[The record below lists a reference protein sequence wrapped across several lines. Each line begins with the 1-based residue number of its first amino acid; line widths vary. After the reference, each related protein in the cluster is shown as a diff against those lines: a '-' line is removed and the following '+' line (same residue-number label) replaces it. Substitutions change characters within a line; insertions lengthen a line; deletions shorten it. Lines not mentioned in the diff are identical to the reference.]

1 MTTFCKIKHPREP
14 EGKFNSDYFCLWKL
28 LHFVYISQQ
37 GEEFILEDE
46 TISYIRI
53 CPSLDCENFPR
64 LTDDE
69 APIMPWMES
78 FKLCIVILK
87 C

>member
-37 GEEFILEDE
+37 GEEFIWEDE
-46 TISYIRI
+46 TYFLHSNL
-53 CPSLDCENFPR
+53 S
-64 LTDDE
+64 
-69 APIMPWMES
+69 
-78 FKLCIVILK
+78 
-87 C
+87 